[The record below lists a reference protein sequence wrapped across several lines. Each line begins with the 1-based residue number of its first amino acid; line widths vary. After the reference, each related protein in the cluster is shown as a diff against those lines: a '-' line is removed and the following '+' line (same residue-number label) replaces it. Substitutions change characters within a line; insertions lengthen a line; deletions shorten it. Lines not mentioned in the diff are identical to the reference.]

1 MCEDCPD
8 GCPVETPKDGRNI
21 VTNADRIRGMAD
33 EELAAMMYSFEDLKM
48 PDYCQRKKECDDMLD
63 SDTDI
68 PAEKCINCLID
79 WLRQPAKE
87 E

>member
-1 MCEDCPD
+1 MEHLFTDTPSCPSRI
-8 GCPVETPKDGRNI
+8 PA
-21 VTNADRIRGMAD
+21 TNADRIRSMSD

-79 WLRQPAKE
+79 WLKQPAKE